1 MRTSERKKTNISG
14 NCSLGHLGR
23 VKCVISCTQSK
34 DIRNLALDFKAVLL
48 KQPMDNGFQHPA
60 PIKNKLRRKRK
71 CNWGDLN
78 HVHAHLGESL
88 MYLAK
93 TFKELTTEVIHWF
106 QTSCFTHCLLRYNED
121 PAGLKRALLNIVNHA
136 YGEHQ
141 RCGDWCVF
149 NGDTQVHRPGI
160 FQPMLSD
167 RILQHKLN
175 NLFRN
180 LSEKSEEIACGFT
193 GTDPQHMSDG
203 RDFSTF
209 LSDMKKGIG
218 FDKKFAGASR
228 TSELSINKN
237 SLAGL
242 SDSVE
247 RDKEVTGVSREG
259 EYLVNCNALPQL
271 SDSVEEELSCTSVYK
286 VKEKHFNGSYSLSLP
301 GDSECENQCSDV
313 IIEMEQTIKRNDLNR
328 LSESAEQQESSTGII
343 KEEEDEKLI
352 ARNALVDLSE
362 RAECQHIC
370 ASREELQL
378 HFKENDLLS
387 VSETEKKHINVSRS
401 EEQRVKRKVLTL
413 QSGSVVPPDYLL
425 KMDEDFTAPG
435 PTSFRLQKKKSST
448 FSELDHIQAYVG
460 KSLWQLARTYKELTC
475 EVLSWFQSN
484 CSTQCILQYCKDPAG
499 LERAL
504 LGIVD
509 HAYGDHE
516 DCGSWCEFN
525 RDVQA
530 HRPATF
536 QPMLCDPSLK
546 PKLNALFNKLADKRV
561 KVARFSSKKIMKS
574 PKAVLCESHETNDFE
589 SPLPLRTRLKNA
601 GYTELFPESM
611 NYCASVTKNT
621 RFHRISKDKARKLEN
636 DEIER
641 DRNPKK
647 EHVKEKSKLAPCLSS
662 KDGESSSASLETP
675 PLLAKPRMEYFS
687 VKQPMVLVFFDLET
701 TSLAKDCE
709 IVQLA
714 AICGEKTFDRYIL
727 PVKGMSAGASRVTG
741 LTVSGGILHLHH
753 RPLHVVPLREALV
766 EFLEWLKGFGRCL
779 LVGHN
784 SKSFDAPR
792 LLLQLDK
799 KGLAET
805 FCHTVLGFL
814 DTLPYFRETRPH
826 LPNHRQE
833 TLAKELLKVKYNA
846 HRALDDVK
854 ILQSLVQKFADH
866 AALANHGFS
875 ATWVYQTMKYEL
887 QKQKNLATFAMLEK
901 KKVISK
907 GMCEKM
913 AGSGLREYDF
923 RVAHARAAS
932 RGEQGRDGIIKLL
945 TEKDNEGKIRVTN
958 QVKVLE
964 HLAEFYDREL
974 GFVQ

>member
-1 MRTSERKKTNISG
+1 
-14 NCSLGHLGR
+14 
-23 VKCVISCTQSK
+23 
-34 DIRNLALDFKAVLL
+34 
-48 KQPMDNGFQHPA
+48 MDNFQHPA
-60 PIKNKLRRKRK
+60 PIQNKLRRQRK

-78 HVHAHLGESL
+78 HVHTHLGESL

-93 TFKELTTEVIHWF
+93 TFKELNTEVIHWF
-106 QTSCFTHCLLRYNED
+106 QTSCFTPCLLRYNKD
-121 PAGLKRALLNIVNHA
+121 PAGLKTALLNIVNHA
-136 YGEHQ
+136 YGDHQ

-149 NGDTQVHRPGI
+149 NRDTPVHRPGI
-160 FQPMLSD
+160 FQPILSD

-193 GTDPQHMSDG
+193 VTDPQHMSDG
-203 RDFSTF
+203 RDFSTL
-209 LSDMKKGIG
+209 LSDLKKEIG
-218 FDKKFAGASR
+218 FDKKLGGASR
-228 TSELSINKN
+228 TSELSIHDN
-237 SLAGL
+237 SLVGL

-247 RDKEVTGVSREG
+247 RDKEVTGVS
-259 EYLVNCNALPQL
+259 CNASTQL
-271 SDSVEEELSCTSVYK
+271 SDSAEEELSCTGVYK
-286 VKEKHFNGSYSLSLP
+286 GKEKHFNGSYSLSLP
-301 GDSECENQCSDV
+301 GDGECENQCSDV
-313 IIEMEQTIKRNDLNR
+313 IIEIEQTIKRNDLNQ
-328 LSESAEQQESSTGII
+328 LSESAGHQETSTGIL
-343 KEEEDEKLI
+343 KEEEDEKPI

-362 RAECQHIC
+362 RSECQHIW

-378 HFKENDLLS
+378 NFKENDLLS
-387 VSETEKKHINVSRS
+387 VSETEKKHKSASRP
-401 EEQRVKRKVLTL
+401 EEERVHRKVLTL
-413 QSGSVVPPDYLL
+413 QSGSVVPTDNLL
-425 KMDEDFTAPG
+425 KMDDDFTAPG
-435 PTSFRLQKKKSST
+435 PTSFRLQPKRSST
-448 FSELDHIQAYVG
+448 CIELDHIQAYVG
-460 KSLWQLARTYKELTC
+460 KSLQQLAKTYKELTC

-484 CSTQCILQYCKDPAG
+484 CSTQCILRYCKDPAG

-516 DCGSWCEFN
+516 DCGHCEFN

-536 QPMLCDPSLK
+536 QPMLCDPSLR
-546 PKLNALFNKLADKRV
+546 PKLNALFRKLADKRV
-561 KVARFSSKKIMKS
+561 KVARFSSNKVMKP
-574 PKAVLCESHETNDFE
+574 PKSVLCESHETNYLE
-589 SPLPLRTRLKNA
+589 SPLPLRTRLRNA
-601 GYTELFPESM
+601 GYTDLLPESM
-611 NYCASVTKNT
+611 NSCVSVTKNT
-621 RFHRISKDKARKLEN
+621 RYHRISKDTPRKLEN
-636 DEIER
+636 GELER
-641 DRNPKK
+641 HRNPKK
-647 EHVKEKSKLAPCLSS
+647 EHVKEKSKLPPCLSS
-662 KDGESSSASLETP
+662 KDGEGNSASLETP
-675 PLLAKPRMEYFS
+675 PLLAKPQMEVFS

-714 AICGEKTFDRYIL
+714 AICGEKTFDKYIL
-727 PVKGMSAGASRVTG
+727 PVGGMSPGASRVTG
-741 LTVSGGILHLHH
+741 LTVSGGILRLHH
-753 RPLHVVPLREALV
+753 RPLHVVPLRGALV
-766 EFLEWLKGFGRCL
+766 EFLEWLKGFGRCV

-792 LLLQLDK
+792 LLLQLEK

-814 DTLPYFRETRPH
+814 DTLPYFRESRPH

-854 ILQSLVQKFADH
+854 ILQSLVEKFADQSD
-866 AALANHGFS
+866 LSKYGFS

-887 QKQKNLATFAMLEK
+887 QKQKNLATFAVLEK

-913 AGSGLREYDF
+913 AGSGLREYDL

-932 RGEQGRDGIIKLL
+932 RGEQGRAGIIKLL

-958 QVKVLE
+958 QVKVLK
-964 HLAEFYDREL
+964 HLVEFYDREL